1 MTVTALQS
9 FLLTGV
15 DAVLGRVD
23 LAPIA
28 GGETGRKK
36 GVIIETVSIR
46 LEPGMQVE
54 GLMPGYWTLCD
65 CESEPRSHPRLSS
78 EGNGRYRLDTFD
90 IEPSDTPVEIPGVMI
105 IVR

>member
-9 FLLTGV
+9 FRLTGV
-15 DAVLGRVD
+15 DAILGKVD

-28 GGETGRKK
+28 GGEAGRKSRA
-36 GVIIETVSIR
+36 IIETVSIQF
-46 LEPGMQVE
+46 EPGMQAE
-54 GLMPGYWTLCD
+54 GLLPGYWTLCD
-65 CESEPRSHPRLSS
+65 CESEPPSNPRLSS

-105 IVR
+105 IAR